1 MTSYPRNFGAM
12 LHAFLDGWKPNQETI
27 DFQHMD
33 KRVDPETGRK
43 TTIHGPWVPC
53 KSLRDL
59 IRLAQVWPIWDNY
72 ITVQRFTKWE
82 TRGRESFSDH
92 DSYVLDRIYTDED
105 PVEGVQDCLANLPKY
120 RRMQDDLEVSGRS
133 CVWIT
138 SSGRGIH
145 SYTYLTR
152 PVNAKLG
159 QELQDILGYVYNLN
173 LDYWKPITRA
183 GMMRLPYS
191 KNSRTGTWVLY
202 VGRNMTLSG
211 IRNAMRSTLEG
222 DGCHWDYPARIPPER
237 ILEMSPGES
246 ALKEYREKKR
256 EQALQKIKRNEERR
270 VAEITAL
277 LNEGKTLEQAA
288 AELGFVDARYVRRW
302 TNVVDLE
309 GHI

>member
-1 MTSYPRNFGAM
+1 MN
-12 LHAFLDGWKPNQETI
+12 
-27 DFQHMD
+27 
-33 KRVDPETGRK
+33 
-43 TTIHGPWVPC
+43 
-53 KSLRDL
+53 
-59 IRLAQVWPIWDNY
+59 
-72 ITVQRFTKWE
+72 
-82 TRGRESFSDH
+82 
-92 DSYVLDRIYTDED
+92 
-105 PVEGVQDCLANLPKY
+105 
-120 RRMQDDLEVSGRS
+120 GRS
-133 CVWIT
+133 CVWIIG
-138 SSGRGIH
+138 SGRGIH

-222 DGCHWDYPARIPPER
+222 DGCHWDYPARVSPEQV
-237 ILEMSPGES
+237 LKMSPGES
-246 ALKEYREKKR
+246 VLREYREKKH
-256 EQALQKIKRNEERR
+256 EQALRKIKRNEERR
-270 VAEITAL
+270 AAEVTAL

-288 AELGFVDARYVRRW
+288 AELGFADSRYIRRW
-302 TNVVDLE
+302 MNVVDVE